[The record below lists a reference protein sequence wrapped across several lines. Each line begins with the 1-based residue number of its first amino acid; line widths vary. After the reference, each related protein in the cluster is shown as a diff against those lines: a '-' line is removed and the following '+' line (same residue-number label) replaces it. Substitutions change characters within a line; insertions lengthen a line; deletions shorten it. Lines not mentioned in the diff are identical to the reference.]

1 MPSWSGY
8 FREAEGDPHAEET
21 MKHETVAALLEGYL
35 SGSTDPKITLPEL
48 LARARATV
56 R

>member
-1 MPSWSGY
+1 MGRSPAI
-8 FREAEGDPHAEET
+8 FARPHAEET

-56 R
+56 RP